1 MTEWVEQWI
10 CIKFCIKLE
19 HSSTETIWMIQKATA
34 MGSWWLAASS
44 QQYAHSCIMSCAEFS
59 WKNIKSPRWLSSH
72 HSPDLLPCNFWL
84 LPKLKSPLKGNRRQ
98 TINEIQENM
107 TGQLK
112 ETGKTV
118 WGPKVPTLKGTGV
131 SLSYVQC
138 FLYLVPSSIN
148 ASIFH
153 IKWLDTFRQ
162 TLDTVFSYTYTHTY
176 DVV

>member
-1 MTEWVEQWI
+1 
-10 CIKFCIKLE
+10 
-19 HSSTETIWMIQKATA
+19 
-34 MGSWWLAASS
+34 MGNWWLAAL
-44 QQYAHSCIMSCAEFS
+44 S
-59 WKNIKSPRWLSSH
+59 WQHAPMHHISYRVFWQNIKSPRWLSSH

-84 LPKLKSPLKGNRRQ
+84 LPKLKSPLKGKRLW
-98 TINEIQENM
+98 TIDGIQENM
-107 TGQLK
+107 TGQLMV
-112 ETGKTV
+112 TGRTV
-118 WGPKVPTLKGTGV
+118 WGPKVPALKGTGV

-162 TLDTVFSYTYTHTY
+162 TLYTVFSYTYTHTY